1 MQGEQN
7 ENDAN
12 EHTES
17 NASHWNAHA
26 VNSAISSSKMNFQT
40 KNAEKKPIYN
50 ILVGGHNSAV
60 QCVEYLR
67 MDENGQSK

>member
-17 NASHWNAHA
+17 NASHWNAYA

-40 KNAEKKPIYN
+40 KNAEKNQSIIFWLGGTIQQYN
-50 ILVGGHNSAV
+50 ALNI
-60 QCVEYLR
+60 
-67 MDENGQSK
+67 